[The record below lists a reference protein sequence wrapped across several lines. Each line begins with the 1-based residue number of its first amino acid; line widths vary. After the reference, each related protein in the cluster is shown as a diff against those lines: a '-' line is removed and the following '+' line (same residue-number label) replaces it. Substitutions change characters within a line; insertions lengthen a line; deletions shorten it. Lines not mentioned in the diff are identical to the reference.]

1 MGRRVA
7 IVAFN
12 GDPEFFAHVLLNALD
27 MNGKGYE
34 VKVVVEGGA
43 TRALVDLSREGQPYA
58 DLCREARGK
67 GMIDCVCG
75 ACAAKTGALEG
86 IEALGLPLRGEMK
99 GHPSIAAYMEQ
110 GYQVMT
116 F

>member
-1 MGRRVA
+1 MIRRVA

-27 MNGKGYE
+27 MTGKGYE

-43 TRALVDLSREGQPYA
+43 TRALIELSAEGHPYA
-58 DLCREARGK
+58 DLYRQVREK
-67 GMIDCVCG
+67 GLIDGVCG
-75 ACAAKTGALEG
+75 ACAAKTGALE
-86 IEALGLPLRGEMK
+86 AVAAQGLPLRGEMK
-99 GHPSIAAYMEQ
+99 GHPSIAMYMEQ
-110 GYQVMT
+110 GYDVMT